1 MNEKGGVLMP
11 IGDRI
16 RHYRELAGLTMEELA
31 KKTGVQKSAINK
43 YEKGIVTNIPINRV
57 VLIADA
63 LDVEP
68 VALTDWERPNG
79 SVDQSSYEQKKALI
93 DRVLRMDSAQLDKL
107 SRLLDIVEG
116 K

>member
-1 MNEKGGVLMP
+1 MP

-63 LDVEP
+63 LGVEP

-79 SVDQSSYEQKKALI
+79 STDTTSYEKKKALI
-93 DRVLRMDSAQLDKL
+93 DRVLRMDPEQLDKL

-116 K
+116 L

>member
-1 MNEKGGVLMP
+1 MP

-63 LDVEP
+63 LGVEP

-79 SVDQSSYEQKKALI
+79 SADTTSYEKKKALI
-93 DRVLRMDSAQLDKL
+93 DRVLRMDPEQLDKL

-116 K
+116 L

>member
-1 MNEKGGVLMP
+1 MP

-16 RHYRELAGLTMEELA
+16 RYYRELAGLTMEELA

-43 YEKGIVTNIPINRV
+43 YEKGVVTNIPIKRV

-63 LDVEP
+63 LGVEP
-68 VALTDWERPNG
+68 VALTDWERPSG
-79 SVDQSSYEQKKALI
+79 ASDPSAPEKKQALI
-93 DRVLRMDSAQLDKL
+93 DRVLHMDAEQLDKL
-107 SRLLDIVEG
+107 ARLLDIVEG

>member
-16 RHYRELAGLTMEELA
+16 RYYRELAGLTMEELA
-31 KKTGVQKSAINK
+31 KKAGVQKSAINK
-43 YEKGIVTNIPINRV
+43 YEKGVVTNIPIKRV

-63 LDVEP
+63 LGVEP
-68 VALTDWERPNG
+68 VALTDWERPFG
-79 SVDQSSYEQKKALI
+79 AIDPSVPEKKQALI
-93 DRVLRMDSAQLDKL
+93 DRVLHMDSAQLDKL
-107 SRLLDIVEG
+107 ARLLDIVEG

>member
-1 MNEKGGVLMP
+1 MP

-57 VLIADA
+57 VLIAEA
-63 LDVEP
+63 LGIEP
-68 VALTDWERPNG
+68 VALTEWERPVENSDELRERLHKSPG
-79 SVDQSSYEQKKALI
+79 
-93 DRVLRMDSAQLDKL
+93 LRMLLSAADGLTEEDYAILAQMAE
-107 SRLLDIVEG
+107 RMNRE
-116 K
+116 

>member
-1 MNEKGGVLMP
+1 MP

-16 RHYRELAGLTMEELA
+16 RYYRELAGLTMEELA

-43 YEKGIVTNIPINRV
+43 YEKGIVTNIPIKRV

-63 LDVEP
+63 LGVEP
-68 VALTDWERPNG
+68 VAFTDWERPAG
-79 SVDQSSYEQKKALI
+79 SGDPSSYEKKQALI
-93 DRVLRMDSAQLDKL
+93 NRVLRMDPEQLDKL

-116 K
+116 L

>member
-1 MNEKGGVLMP
+1 MP

-16 RHYRELAGLTMEELA
+16 RYYRELAGLTMEELA

-43 YEKGIVTNIPINRV
+43 YEKGVVTNIPINRV

-63 LDVEP
+63 LGVEP
-68 VALTDWERPNG
+68 VALTEWERPNG
-79 SVDQSSYEQKKALI
+79 SADSYVHEQKQALI
-93 DRVLRMDSAQLDKL
+93 DRVLRMDSEQLDKL
-107 SRLLDIVEG
+107 ARLLDIVEG

>member
-1 MNEKGGVLMP
+1 MP

-16 RHYRELAGLTMEELA
+16 RYYRELAGLTMEELA

-43 YEKGIVTNIPINRV
+43 YEKGVVTNIPINRV

-63 LDVEP
+63 LGVEP

-79 SVDQSSYEQKKALI
+79 SVDPTSYEKKKALI
-93 DRVLRMDSAQLDKL
+93 DRVLRMDPEQLDKL
-107 SRLLDIVEG
+107 ARLLDIVEG
-116 K
+116 L